1 MNDLVANAQD
11 DGKSFTGAGPLDG
24 IEDLGNNVD
33 NVFEEGKKVD
43 PVQLGID
50 GAGLALD
57 TAGAVVDPLGT
68 LASSAVGWIIE
79 NVGWI
84 REPFDD
90 LMGDPPAI
98 EAVAATYENISQ
110 RLQEMADQHKGSLSQ
125 VKDWQEQSG
134 AAYRGEAAQLYE
146 HVSNGS
152 AGAASAANKV
162 KTAGA
167 LVAATRALIRDV
179 LAEMAGTLIVWG
191 LGALA
196 SSVPTAGASV
206 AAFIARAVAKGAEVA
221 GRIAQFLKKLFKAL
235 DDLGGLAKSSS
246 DALRKRADDL
256 ADISRQRPD
265 SGFGGRLKMKDQHT
279 VADLRAKAD
288 SRDALGDKLQ
298 GEGIEARNQ
307 KLDEFTDRMNDKAAT
322 KRDEAA
328 AHDRSAAENWQAH
341 KDRGSGMD
349 QSNLGHDRPS
359 GSSNEPDSFLQSQP
373 GIARDVDDVYGKG
386 VLDGQNW
393 TRAVF
398 SGDLGHLSPEW
409 GDAVSPAKEV
419 GKEANKAFFQDDAE
433 KSYAEQERTQKGIV
447 SPSYDAQPHRGDP
460 TN

>member
-1 MNDLVANAQD
+1 MNDLVAKAQD

-24 IEDLGNNVD
+24 IEDIGNNVD
-33 NVFEEGKKVD
+33 NVFEEGKKID

-110 RLQEMADQHKGSLSQ
+110 RLQEIADQHKGSLSQ

-146 HVSNGS
+146 HVSNGA
-152 AGAASAANKV
+152 AGAASAANKI

-265 SGFGGRLKMKDQHT
+265 VGLGGRLKMREQHME
-279 VADLRAKAD
+279 ADFRAKAD
-288 SRDALGDKLQ
+288 GRDALGDKLQ
-298 GEGIEARNQ
+298 GDGLEARNQ
-307 KLDEFTDRMNDKAAT
+307 KLDDFTDRMNDKAAT

-328 AHDRSAAENWQAH
+328 AHDRSAAENWQE
-341 KDRGSGMD
+341 S
-349 QSNLGHDRPS
+349 
-359 GSSNEPDSFLQSQP
+359 
-373 GIARDVDDVYGKG
+373 ARDRWAGRDHAGAGWDRLTTSADQTSNGPLSDSTVGKAAEWVDSKLGKTAT
-386 VLDGQNW
+386 DGQNW
-393 TRAVF
+393 IRSVM
-398 SGDLGHLSPEW
+398 SGDLGHVKPEAPW
-409 GDAVSPAKEV
+409 VGDVVPGAKE
-419 GKEANKAFFQDDAE
+419 GAKEFNKAFTQDDDE
-433 KSYAEQERTQKGIV
+433 K
-447 SPSYDAQPHRGDP
+447 PYDETPRP
-460 TN
+460 